1 MLKKSSNDYEI
12 YNDIEIVH
20 IIYRY
25 FLYMIM
31 NN

>member
-12 YNDIEIVH
+12 YNDKEIVH